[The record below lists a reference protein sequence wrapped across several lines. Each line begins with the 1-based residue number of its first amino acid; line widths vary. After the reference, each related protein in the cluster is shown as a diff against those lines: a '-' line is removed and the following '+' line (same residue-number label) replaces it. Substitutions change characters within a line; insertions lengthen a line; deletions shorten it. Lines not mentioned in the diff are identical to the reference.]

1 MRQWPFGA
9 GIALAGL
16 GYWTAFRP
24 SSQVFG
30 PFPSQGRA
38 IEPTIAL
45 TFDDGPNEPYTSR
58 LLAVLAER
66 DVRATFFMVGRC
78 AERFPETVGAVVE
91 AGHVLGNHSY
101 SHSFSRYLTM
111 PTQRTELQRCQDCL
125 AAIAG
130 VRPGLYRPPWLCHWP
145 WVLASVRA
153 AGLQAV
159 SGRFG
164 HPLEIFQPAAGRI
177 AAAAAKVARPGRI
190 LIFHDG
196 FDARGGGRNETV
208 AAVGPLIDTLRGR
221 GYRFTTVDEVLGVP
235 PYLDRG

>member
-1 MRQWPFGA
+1 MRSWPLGA

-24 SSQVFG
+24 SSQAFG
-30 PFPSQGRA
+30 PFPFQGKA
-38 IEPTIAL
+38 VEPVIAL

-78 AERFPETVGAVVE
+78 AEHFPATVRAVVQ
-91 AGHVLGNHSY
+91 AGHVVGNHSY
-101 SHSFSRYLTM
+101 SHSFSRYLTR
-111 PTQRTELQRCQDCL
+111 PTQRTEIRRCQDC
-125 AAIAG
+125 IAVIAD

-153 AGLQAV
+153 AGLQPV

-164 HPLEIFQPAAGRI
+164 HPLEVFQPPAGRI
-177 AAAAAKVARPGRI
+177 AAAAARLARPGAI

-196 FDARGGGRNETV
+196 FDAHGGVRDQTV
-208 AAVGPLIDTLRGR
+208 AAIGPLIDTLRER
-221 GYRFTTVDEVLGVP
+221 GYRFATVDEVLGVP
-235 PYLDRG
+235 PYLN